1 VFQAFA
7 NIFRV
12 PELRSRV
19 TYTLMMLF
27 VYRLGCQVP
36 VPGVNVEALKNTFR
50 SQGSGVLGYLNLF
63 SGGALEQASV
73 FALGVMPYISM
84 SIILQLLTAVIPAL
98 EKLSKEGEMG
108 RRKITQ
114 YTRIGTV
121 ALCVVQGVG
130 TTYMLQAMGENLVY
144 QWGLGFQAMAVL
156 TLAAGTMLVMWIGE
170 QVTEHGVG
178 NGISIIIFAGIVA
191 SLPSQI
197 GNTYRMLQTDS
208 ISLFGVL
215 FFTVFTLASVA
226 FVVVLQQGARK
237 IPVQYATRVVGRQ
250 VFKGQS
256 TQLPLKVDYSGVI
269 AVIFASSILVFPGTI
284 ARYVQDTLTH
294 TGREDSWLFSTM
306 QMVLT
311 HLAPGAFVYY
321 VLYGGLIVFFCYFYT
336 AIAFNP
342 NDLAENM
349 KKYGGFIPGI
359 RPGQPT
365 AEFIDRTLTRITIWG
380 SLAVVA
386 VAIIPDVITNSLHIP
401 IYFGGTSLLIVVGVG
416 LDTMKQIESHLLMRH
431 YDGFMKQ
438 GRLKG
443 RSAF

>member
-1 VFQAFA
+1 MFSAFA

-12 PELRSRV
+12 PELRNRV
-19 TYTLMMLF
+19 MFTLGLLLVF
-27 VYRLGCQVP
+27 RVGCHIP
-36 VPGVNVEALKNTFR
+36 VPGVNVDALRGLF
-50 SQGSGVLGYLNLF
+50 SAQQSGVLGYLNLF
-63 SGGALEQASV
+63 SGGALRQFSI

-114 YTRIGTV
+114 YTRLGTV
-121 ALCVVQGVG
+121 ALCMVQGLG
-130 TTYMLQAMGENLVY
+130 TTYMLHSMGPNLVY
-144 QWGLGFQAMAVL
+144 DWGVGFQTLAVL
-156 TLAAGTMLVMWIGE
+156 TLTAGTILVMWIGE
-170 QVTEHGVG
+170 QITEHGVG

-191 SLPSQI
+191 NLP
-197 GNTYRMLQTDS
+197 GEFANTYRMFKVGDVN
-208 ISLFGVL
+208 IMAILFFVL
-215 FFTVFTLASVA
+215 FTVAATA
-226 FVVVLQQGARK
+226 FVVILQQGARK

-250 VFKGQS
+250 VFRGQS

-269 AVIFASSILVFPGTI
+269 AVIFASSILVFPSQI
-284 ARYVQDTLTH
+284 ARYAQSLVT
-294 TGREDSWLFSTM
+294 EDSPMWGMTQF
-306 QMVLT
+306 VLDHFT
-311 HLAPGAFVYY
+311 PGAFVYY
-321 VLYGGLIVFFCYFYT
+321 VLYGALTMFFCYFYT

-365 AEFIDRTLTRITIWG
+365 AEFIDRTLTRITVWG
-380 SLAVVA
+380 SLAIVC
-386 VAIIPDVITNSLHIP
+386 VAIIPDLVVLWLHIP
-401 IYFGGTSLLIVVGVG
+401 VYFGGTSLLIVVGVG

-431 YDGFMKQ
+431 YDGFMKH

>member
-1 VFQAFA
+1 MFSAFT

-12 PELRSRV
+12 PELKSRV
-19 TYTLMMLF
+19 LF
-27 VYRLGCQVP
+27 TFGILLVYRIGIHIPIPGINVGYLDNFFKNQGGGILG
-36 VPGVNVEALKNTFR
+36 F
-50 SQGSGVLGYLNLF
+50 LNLF
-63 SGGALEQASV
+63 SGGALKQSSI

-84 SIILQLLTAVIPAL
+84 SIILQLLTAVIPTL

-121 ALCVVQGVG
+121 ALCIIQGTG
-130 TTYMLQAMGENLVY
+130 TTYLLKSFGENVVY
-144 QWGLGFQAMAVL
+144 HWGIGFQIMTVL
-156 TLAAGTMLVMWIGE
+156 ALTTGTVFIMWLGE
-170 QVTEHGVG
+170 QVTEYGVG
-178 NGISIIIFAGIVA
+178 NGISLIIFAGIVA
-191 SLPSQI
+191 GLPGEIAATLRLFNI
-197 GNTYRMLQTDS
+197 GQV
-208 ISLFGVL
+208 SLFALIL
-215 FFTVFTLASVA
+215 FGLFTIATIA
-226 FVVVLQQGARK
+226 FIVILQQGARK

-269 AVIFASSILVFPGTI
+269 AVIFASSILVFPAQI
-284 ARYVQDTLTH
+284 ARYLESMVP
-294 TGREDSWLFSTM
+294 EDGWAYGLMDFITRNFS
-306 QMVLT
+306 
-311 HLAPGAFVYY
+311 PGAFIYY
-321 VLYGGLIVFFCYFYT
+321 VLYSALIVFFCYFYT

-342 NDLAENM
+342 TDLSENM

-380 SLAVVA
+380 ALAVCAVA
-386 VAIIPDVITNSLHIP
+386 VFPELLTRKLNIP
-401 IYFGGTSLLIVVGVG
+401 IYFGGTSLLIIVGVA

-431 YDGFMKQ
+431 YDGFMKK

>member
-1 VFQAFA
+1 VFSAFA

-12 PELRSRV
+12 AELRSRV
-19 TYTLMMLF
+19 LFTLGLLL
-27 VYRLGCQVP
+27 VYRFGCHIP
-36 VPGVNVEALKNTFR
+36 VPGVNIDAMKGLF
-50 SQGSGVLGYLNLF
+50 SAQSGVLGYLNLF
-63 SGGALEQASV
+63 SGGALRQFSI

-114 YTRIGTV
+114 YTRLGTV
-121 ALCVVQGVG
+121 ALCIVQGAG
-130 TTYMLQAMGENLVY
+130 TTYMLHGMGSNLVY
-144 QWGLGFQAMAVL
+144 DWGVGFQTMAVL
-156 TLAAGTMLVMWIGE
+156 SLTAGTILVMWIGE
-170 QVTEHGVG
+170 QITEHGVG

-191 SLPSQI
+191 SLP
-197 GNTYRMLQTDS
+197 GEFANTYRLFKVGDVS
-208 ISLFGVL
+208 IFSIL
-215 FFTVFTLASVA
+215 FFLAFIVAATVF
-226 FVVVLQQGARK
+226 VVYLQQGARK

-250 VFKGQS
+250 VFRGQA

-269 AVIFASSILVFPGTI
+269 AVIFASSILVFPAQI
-284 ARYVQDTLTH
+284 ARYAQSMVTEENPMWGILQFIMTH
-294 TGREDSWLFSTM
+294 FS
-306 QMVLT
+306 
-311 HLAPGAFVYY
+311 PGAFVYY
-321 VLYGGLIVFFCYFYT
+321 VLYGALTMFFCYFYT

-365 AEFIDRTLTRITIWG
+365 SEFIDRTLTRITVWG
-380 SLAVVA
+380 SLAVVC
-386 VAIIPDVITNSLHIP
+386 VAIIPDLIVTWLHIP
-401 IYFGGTSLLIVVGVG
+401 VYFGGTSLLIVVGVA

-431 YDGFMKQ
+431 YDGFMKH